1 MSNPISLEETQVT
14 LADVLKQVAQ
24 GDEVV
29 ILQAGTPVAKVVPAT
44 TLPARSPGGAEGLE
58 VPDTFFEA
66 LPTDIQAHFQ

>member
-1 MSNPISLEETQVT
+1 MSNSISLDETQVT
-14 LADVLKQVAQ
+14 LADILKQVAQ

-44 TLPARSPGGAEGLE
+44 ELPARRPGGAEGLE

-66 LPTDIQAHFQ
+66 LPADIQDHFQ